1 MPKATEEIKKEV
13 DDDTPLTPE
22 EISQYEAQQEF
33 IKKQQL
39 VMYEKQ

>member
-22 EISQYEAQQEF
+22 EIAQYEAQQEF

-39 VMYEKQ
+39 LMYEKQ